1 MDRIRTDLRALRPL
15 LFALN
20 DGKRIRSSDAPTH
33 SISQRA
39 FARSWRDLCAG
50 EAVEAVA
57 LREAAAA
64 VAAVELGAIDVG
76 ALRLGGLD
84 DEAITRVFGRAI
96 AKAGAVL
103 SCSMRE
109 RLVAAWPGLLARQG
123 DGDAPSFVSRLQ
135 QQPRAGA
142 THPSAGRLVL
152 EPAESHADHCQVVAV
167 AAVLIAGQTDTD
179 VVLPFLAGLAHHLH
193 NASLPD
199 GGFAAEELL
208 GDQLQPVVE
217 RLRDDALG
225 QLPATLAAQVRRA
238 CASMACADDAT
249 SQAFHAA
256 DVIDRVVEAAH
267 FDRVARFRLAEA
279 LGPYGL
285 VHPGPLKPFQD
296 SVLAE
301 LGLSA

>member
-1 MDRIRTDLRALRPL
+1 MKRILADLRPLRPL

-20 DGKRIRSSDAPTH
+20 DSKRIRSSDAPTH
-33 SISQRA
+33 SVCQRA

-50 EAVEAVA
+50 EAVESVA
-57 LREAAAA
+57 LRETAAA

-76 ALRLGGLD
+76 SLRHGGLD
-84 DEAITRVFGRAI
+84 DAAITRVFEKAI
-96 AKAGAVL
+96 AKAGAAL
-103 SCSMRE
+103 HRSLRE
-109 RLVAAWPGLLARQG
+109 RLVDAWPGFLARREQR
-123 DGDAPSFVSRLQ
+123 DAPAFVSRLQ

-142 THPSAGRLVL
+142 THPSAGRLML

-208 GDQLQPVVE
+208 GDELQPVVQ
-217 RLRDDALG
+217 RLHENALS
-225 QLPATLAAQVRRA
+225 QLPEPLAVLVRRA
-238 CASMACADDAT
+238 CASIACAEDAT

-267 FDRVARFRLAEA
+267 FERVARFRLAEA

-296 SVLAE
+296 GVLAE
-301 LGLSA
+301 LGLSP